1 MRHASRTTPDM
12 TERNLTQVDGED
24 TTRWTADM
32 VAQRAG
38 VSRTTVY
45 AWLKSGRL
53 PSGVE
58 HLGGDFQHQRV
69 FVVRVAELDAWVKT
83 GRPL

>member
-1 MRHASRTTPDM
+1 
-12 TERNLTQVDGED
+12 
-24 TTRWTADM
+24 M

>member
-1 MRHASRTTPDM
+1 M

-45 AWLKSGRL
+45 DWLRTGRL

-58 HLGGDFQHQRV
+58 HLADFPHAKR
-69 FVVRVAELDAWVKT
+69 FVVRVAEFDAWVKT